1 MPEREISKN
10 PWDSSGKPGDGN
22 VKGHVRLPSALTA
35 ALLAV
40 SVVAGLSGC
49 GSEPQP
55 RVYSE
60 RAFKELAQPRT
71 GMGGM
76 AMGNLPPANAS
87 PVDIEVSWTLPD
99 TWLRRDSANALRVG
113 SFAIPDS
120 AFAYMGEAGP
130 EAVDVSVV
138 QLAGEAG
145 GAEANVARWMGQVG
159 LIATGDDLKK
169 FLEQAE
175 RLEIASG
182 QEGFYVDFT
191 GMLSGDLTQSK
202 TIYGAIVG
210 TKDYTVFVKAM
221 GDRSRVVQAKA
232 DIRAF
237 CKSLSIRKTST

>member
-10 PWDSSGKPGDGN
+10 PWDYSGNPGCRN
-22 VKGHVRLPSALTA
+22 VRRPHLPPAVVTA

-40 SVVAGLSGC
+40 SAVAGLSGC

-87 PVDIEVSWTLPD
+87 PVDIEVSWTLPEI
-99 TWLRRDSANALRVG
+99 WLKRDSANALRVG

-120 AFAYMGEAGP
+120 AFAHMGEADP

-145 GAEANVARWMGQVG
+145 GMEANVARWMGQVG
-159 LIATGDDLKK
+159 LIATADDLKK
-169 FLEQAE
+169 FVERAE
-175 RLEIASG
+175 KLAIVSG
-182 QEGFYVDFT
+182 QEGIFVDFT
-191 GMLSGDLTQSK
+191 EMLSGDLTQSK